1 MYCLNRLGMS
11 DGKGELRG
19 MVEHSP
25 LMDEKAYARLVEDA
39 FEDIL

>member
-19 MVEHSP
+19 MVENSP
-25 LMDEKAYARLVEDA
+25 LMGEKGYARLVEDA
-39 FEDIL
+39 LEDII